1 MDPNEN
7 VKEQNILRLF
17 IARQEHNG
25 LGVDQS
31 DVDRLADLDE
41 ALSTHLYYGGT
52 VPTEKLLSSEDV
64 LTHIVM
70 GL

>member
-7 VKEQNILRLF
+7 VKEQNSLRLA
-17 IARQEHNG
+17 IAKQEHNG
-25 LGVDQS
+25 LGVNQS

-41 ALSTHLYYGGT
+41 ALSSWLYYGGT
-52 VPTEKLLSSEDV
+52 HPTEKLLSSEDV
-64 LTHIVM
+64 LTRIVM